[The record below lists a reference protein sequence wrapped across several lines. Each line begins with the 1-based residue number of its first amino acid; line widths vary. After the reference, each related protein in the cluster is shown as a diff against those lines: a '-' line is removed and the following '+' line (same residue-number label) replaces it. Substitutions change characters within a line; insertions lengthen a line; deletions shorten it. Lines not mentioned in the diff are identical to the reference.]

1 MVEGRCGIKHGVSRA
16 SMVMGIKGSVA
27 RRSRKLTLLPLIA
40 ATYFM
45 VAGGPYG
52 LEDLIGK
59 AGYRAAIIILLITPV
74 LWSIPTALMV
84 SELAAALPCEGGFY
98 VWVRRGMG
106 PFWGFQE
113 SWLTLTGS
121 VFEMAL
127 YPTLFVAY
135 LGRFAPQFSTGYR
148 AIVLELALIA
158 LCAGWNILGAKA
170 VGEGSIWLNV
180 LLFLPFAAMI
190 VIALARRSTGNASG
204 ASFHGLDLEGGIIIA
219 MWNYMGWDN
228 LSTIA
233 DEVDRPQTTYPLAM
247 FGSVTLVIV
256 SYLLPVIAVAVARLD
271 PGLWTTGS
279 WVDAGQALGG
289 TMLALAIAAAGMI
302 GAAGTFGSLMLSF
315 TRLPGRH
322 GRRRISAADVYAASP
337 ENRRAMGCHRGLR
350 DRVGRVSAARFFS
363 AAHPRRA
370 ADGLEH
376 PAGIRRAHRFADP
389 GTEPGAALPHT
400 RRDFSHDYHHG
411 AANGIAGFEPGAQ
424 PKRTGGHNER
434 AYDRD
439 GNYSFGSFALLRQ
452 PGIAARQEDRR
463 SSRELSAG
471 RARTTH
477 QADEAVQTHADQ
489 EIQGQAQINLKHAVT
504 KGNGQLRFDGQIED
518 ISAEY
523 GDEVLGPATRR
534 GDSARR
540 SRLRL
545 FPTRH

>member
-1 MVEGRCGIKHGVSRA
+1 MRA
-16 SMVMGIKGSVA
+16 SMGEDRPA
-27 RRSRKLTLLPLIA
+27 RLSRKLTLLPLIA

-59 AGYRAAIIILLITPV
+59 AGYRAAIVILLITPL

-148 AIVLELALIA
+148 AIALELMLIA

-180 LLFLPFAAMI
+180 LLFLPFAALI
-190 VIALARRSTGNASG
+190 LIALARKAAGNSPG
-204 ASFHGLDLEGGIIIA
+204 AAIHPLDLEGGIVIA

-247 FGSVTLVIV
+247 LGSVTLVIV
-256 SYLLPVIAVAVARLD
+256 SYLLPVMAVAAARLD

-289 TMLALAIAAAGMI
+289 ATLALAIAAAGMI

-315 TRLPGRH
+315 TRLP
-322 GRRRISAADVYAASP
+322 AV
-337 ENRRAMGCHRGLR
+337 M
-350 DRVGRVSAARFFS
+350 
-363 AAHPRRA
+363 A
-370 ADGLEH
+370 ADGFLPRAFTRHHQRTGAPWVAIIACAAAWAACLPLGFFRLLILDVLLTGLSILLEFGALIALRIRE
-376 PAGIRRAHRFADP
+376 PNLGRPYRIPGGILATIIITAPPTALLALSLARNRSEQVGTTNELMIGMGIILLGVLLYFVSP
-389 GTEPGAALPHT
+389 GS
-400 RRDFSHDYHHG
+400 RRDKE
-411 AANGIAGFEPGAQ
+411 IAE
-424 PKRTGGHNER
+424 
-434 AYDRD
+434 
-439 GNYSFGSFALLRQ
+439 
-452 PGIAARQEDRR
+452 AR
-463 SSRELSAG
+463 
-471 RARTTH
+471 
-477 QADEAVQTHADQ
+477 
-489 EIQGQAQINLKHAVT
+489 
-504 KGNGQLRFDGQIED
+504 
-518 ISAEY
+518 
-523 GDEVLGPATRR
+523 
-534 GDSARR
+534 
-540 SRLRL
+540 
-545 FPTRH
+545 

>member
-1 MVEGRCGIKHGVSRA
+1 
-16 SMVMGIKGSVA
+16 MGKGSV
-27 RRSRKLTLLPLIA
+27 RRQSRKLTLLPLIA

-148 AIVLELALIA
+148 AIALELGLIA

-180 LLFLPFAAMI
+180 LLFLPFVALVLM
-190 VIALARRSTGNASG
+190 ALARRSAAQSH
-204 ASFHGLDLEGGIIIA
+204 AAIPPLDLEGGIVIA

-247 FGSVTLVIV
+247 SGSVTLVIA
-256 SYLLPVIAVAVARLD
+256 SYLLPVIAVAFARLD

-315 TRLPGRH
+315 TRLPAVMAGDGYLPRTFTRH
-322 GRRRISAADVYAASP
+322 HSRTGAPWVAIVACAIAWAACLPLGFFRLLILDVLLTGLSILLEFGALIALRIREPNLARPYRIPGGVLAIMIITAPPVALLALSLARNRSEQVGTTNELMIGLGIILLGVLLYYVSP
-337 ENRRAMGCHRGLR
+337 G
-350 DRVGRVSAARFFS
+350 S
-363 AAHPRRA
+363 
-370 ADGLEH
+370 
-376 PAGIRRAHRFADP
+376 
-389 GTEPGAALPHT
+389 
-400 RRDFSHDYHHG
+400 RRDKK
-411 AANGIAGFEPGAQ
+411 IAEAQ
-424 PKRTGGHNER
+424 E
-434 AYDRD
+434 
-439 GNYSFGSFALLRQ
+439 S
-452 PGIAARQEDRR
+452 
-463 SSRELSAG
+463 
-471 RARTTH
+471 
-477 QADEAVQTHADQ
+477 
-489 EIQGQAQINLKHAVT
+489 
-504 KGNGQLRFDGQIED
+504 
-518 ISAEY
+518 
-523 GDEVLGPATRR
+523 
-534 GDSARR
+534 
-540 SRLRL
+540 
-545 FPTRH
+545 